1 MISSFS
7 ARTHGVIFM
16 LAFAI
21 AGCSEN
27 RATDQDAASAP
38 PATENAAADTHSAG
52 PKASA
57 IMNADQAPGEW
68 LSHGRTYSEQR
79 FSPLDDVNRDNV
91 GALGLAWSFDLGTSR
106 GIEATPIVHD
116 GVMYVTASWNIV
128 YALDA
133 RSGAELWRYDP
144 QVDRSRA
151 AFMCCDIV
159 NRGVAL
165 WGDKV
170 FTGTIDGRL
179 IALDVKTGEKRWDV
193 QTVDL
198 SKPYSITGAPRV
210 IKGKVMIGNGGAE
223 LGVRGYVSAYDA
235 ETGKIAWRFYTVP
248 GDMSKDPENE
258 AMAQAMMTWNGE
270 WWKAGGG
277 GTVWDSMAYDPELDL
292 FYIGVGNGSPWNQEL
307 RSPGGGDNLFLSSI
321 VALRPDTGEYVWHY
335 QTTPGETWDYT
346 ATQHMILADI
356 EIDGELRSV
365 IMQAPKNGFFYVLD
379 RETGEFIS
387 ANNFVPVNWATHID
401 PDSGRPVEV
410 EGARWPGKAP
420 YLQLP
425 GPLGAHNW
433 HPMSYNP
440 ETGYVY
446 VPAQEAPWIYG
457 DDQSYEFKE
466 GVWNTGSDFALAML
480 PNDEAQFRALRA
492 MARGRIIA
500 WDPVRQ
506 EAAWTFEHGGPWNG
520 GILSTA
526 GNLVFQGTADAH
538 FAAYDASSGDQLW
551 RFFTQTGIGAA
562 PISYALDGEQYVAV
576 ASGWG
581 GSFVLGYGGPL
592 PTGSAANV
600 GRVLVF
606 KLGEDGALP
615 PIDRAQVPNVQPP
628 AATAPED
635 VVKAGFQLYANLC
648 VTCHG
653 DQAQSSGLVPNLRYS
668 ALLGDPEAWNAVV
681 REGARATVGMGNFGA
696 ILDQD
701 ESEAV
706 RAYVIH
712 EANNG
717 YDAAFYE
724 RVARET
730 NNAAQ

>member
-1 MISSFS
+1 MAGSIKLWMPLVASIL
-7 ARTHGVIFM
+7 V
-16 LAFAI
+16 LAI
-21 AGCSEN
+21 TGCGREEG
-27 RATDQDAASAP
+27 AASGPEAQ
-38 PATENAAADTHSAG
+38 TEPNSIDPSAAA
-52 PKASA
+52 
-57 IMNADQAPGEW
+57 IINADETPGEW

-79 FSPLDDVNRDNV
+79 FSPLAEIHTSNVDD
-91 GALGLAWSFDLGTSR
+91 LGLAWSFDLGTSR
-106 GIEATPIVHD
+106 GIEATPIIHD

-133 RSGAELWRYDP
+133 KSGAELWRFDP

-165 WGDKV
+165 WGNKI

-179 IALDVKTGEKRWDV
+179 IALDAKSGEKYWDV

-210 IKGKVMIGNGGAE
+210 VKGKVIIGNGGAE
-223 LGVRGYVSAYDA
+223 LGVRGYVTAYDA
-235 ETGKIAWRFYTVP
+235 DTGELAWRFYTVP
-248 GDMSKDPENE
+248 GDVAKEPESA
-258 AMAQAMMTWNGE
+258 AMAQAMTTWNGE

-277 GTVWDSMAYDPELDL
+277 GTVWDSMAYDPDLDL
-292 FYIGVGNGSPWNQEL
+292 FYIGVGNGSPWNQEI

-321 VALRPDTGEYVWHY
+321 VALRPDTGDYVWHY

-346 ATQHMILADI
+346 ATQHMILADLK
-356 EIDGELRSV
+356 IDGAVRKV

-387 ANNFVPVNWATHID
+387 AKNFVPVNWATHID
-401 PDSGRPVEV
+401 PETGRPVEI
-410 EGARWPGKAP
+410 EDARWPGKAP

-440 ETGYVY
+440 DTGFVY
-446 VPAQEAPWIYG
+446 IPAQEGPWVYAE
-457 DDQSYEFKE
+457 DQSYEYKE
-466 GVWNTGSDFALAML
+466 GAWNTGSDFSLAML
-480 PNDEAQFRALRA
+480 PSDEAQFRALKS
-492 MARGRIIA
+492 MVRGRLLA
-500 WDPVRQ
+500 WDPVKQ
-506 EAAWTFEHGGPWNG
+506 EPAWSFEHGGPWNG
-520 GILSTA
+520 GVLSTA
-526 GNLVFQGTADAH
+526 GGLVFQGTADAH
-538 FAAYDASSGDQLW
+538 FAAYDAVNGARLW
-551 RFFTQTGIGAA
+551 RFFTQTGIVAA
-562 PISYALDGEQYVAV
+562 PISYAIDGEQYIAV
-576 ASGWG
+576 AAGWG
-581 GSFVLGYGGPL
+581 GSFTLGYGGPL
-592 PTGSAANV
+592 PSGSVPNV

-606 KLGEDGALP
+606 KVDANGALP
-615 PIDRAQVPNVQPP
+615 AIADSQFVAPTPPP
-628 AATAPED
+628 ATASQEI
-635 VVKAGFQLYANLC
+635 VAAGFQAYANYC

-668 ALLGDPEAWNAVV
+668 SLLGDTDAWNAVV
-681 REGARATVGMGNFGA
+681 REGAFAASGMGNFGA
-696 ILDQD
+696 IIDREQ
-701 ESEAV
+701 SEAI
-706 RAYVIH
+706 RAYVIS

-724 RVARET
+724 KIAREV